1 MENYMNGIKK
11 SVKKKV
17 DKVKSVRYV
26 IKSLDILLIKLER
39 G

>member
-1 MENYMNGIKK
+1 MNGIKK